1 MKSSIVINFDK
12 AIRTATLS
20 MENWNSDNTI
30 NWSFVESD
38 VYMDISKYYNTSEV
52 DAIMESD
59 FDAYAEETEDWMK
72 NCSVTTFEEFECLTY
87 VGLS

>member
-72 NCSVTTFEEFECLTY
+72 NCGVNTFEKFEYLT
-87 VGLS
+87 LL